1 MRTGHYGNNQDV
13 FITCRMRT
21 RGADRQVFRGLR
33 TRRYGAVSAAPA
45 ALPGGAAAGPG
56 LHGDTCLHGMYLP
69 SRAAIT
75 CACHTCLHGPYLHM
89 SHLLAHATPACTGC
103 TCLPRAI
110 PLPPHTTPSCTCH
123 ACLHG
128 PRCLHP
134 ATNAARP
141 MTPACGRRS
150 RTASDST
157 SYSHGRPTTTF
168 WPESRRVPTSKAPA
182 PIRSEPRG

>member
-13 FITCRMRT
+13 FITCRIRT

-45 ALPGGAAAGPG
+45 ALPGGTATGPG

-69 SRAAIT
+69 PRAAIT

-128 PRCLHP
+128 PRLP
-134 ATNAARP
+134 ASGYERSASHDASLRP
-141 MTPACGRRS
+141 AKSNSVRFDQLFAWPTDHDVLAGIQ
-150 RTASDST
+150 AG
-157 SYSHGRPTTTF
+157 SHQ
-168 WPESRRVPTSKAPA
+168 
-182 PIRSEPRG
+182 